1 MALVQFCGTCVSAD
15 LSEVSEGGFVGL
27 CTANMS
33 RGQNTTCPGT
43 KMPEAH
49 GSKNVSSLT
58 TVMMAK
64 DASHKLKL
72 QNVIGKVSTFL
83 NSLLVLT
90 LYLYKQR
97 VKLTFVEKFMIVK

>member
-1 MALVQFCGTCVSAD
+1 
-15 LSEVSEGGFVGL
+15 
-27 CTANMS
+27 
-33 RGQNTTCPGT
+33 
-43 KMPEAH
+43 MPEAH

-83 NSLLVLT
+83 NSLLVLA

-97 VKLTFVEKFMIVK
+97 VKLTFVEKFMIVKWKFLLVLQGPVPQSPIKLILD